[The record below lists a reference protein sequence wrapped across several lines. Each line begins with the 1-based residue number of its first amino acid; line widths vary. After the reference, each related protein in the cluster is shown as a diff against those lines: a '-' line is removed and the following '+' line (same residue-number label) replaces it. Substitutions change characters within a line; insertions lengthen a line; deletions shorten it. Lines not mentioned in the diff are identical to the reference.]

1 MKKIFKI
8 MAGAAMLA
16 ALASC
21 ELNDVPGFD
30 PADSFVAID
39 KASILVDETVGTVT
53 IPVTI
58 ASIDPVK
65 TSVTYEAVDGTAKA
79 GVNYNLQDASGVLTF
94 DGTTRT
100 QNIVIDIVDL
110 SGTYTGDVTFTINL
124 LSGGKSLNLGDS
136 VSCTVKISDLD
147 HPLADLLGSYTCT
160 AEDKGAGSVQWT
172 MNMTKDEKD
181 VNVVWVDFICPLAA
195 NNPSM
200 KLSVYGKVSEDHK
213 TIEFPCGQKPG
224 AEYAKD
230 DPFTFIWFDYDGGY
244 KVKES
249 GNVTMTSETP
259 GVFTTEDGMGF
270 CSTDYVFNGG
280 MILKGTA
287 VWTKN

>member
-1 MKKIFKI
+1 MKNIFKI
-8 MAGAAMLA
+8 LAGAAMIA
-16 ALASC
+16 AFASC
-21 ELNDVPGFD
+21 ELNDVPAFD
-30 PADSFVAID
+30 DADAFVAID
-39 KASILVDETVGTVT
+39 KTSILVDETVGTVT

-79 GVNYNLQDASGVLTF
+79 GENYNLQDASGVLVF
-94 DGTTRT
+94 DGTVRT
-100 QNIVIDIVDL
+100 QNIVVDIVDL
-110 SGTYTGDVTFTINL
+110 TGSYTGDVTFTINL
-124 LSGGKSLNLGDS
+124 LSGGKTLNLGANA
-136 VSCTVKISDLD
+136 SCTIKISDLD
-147 HPLADLLGSYTCT
+147 HPLADILGSYTCT
-160 AEDKGAGSVQWT
+160 AEDKGSGSVQWT

-195 NNPSM
+195 NNPTM
-200 KLSVYGKVSEDHK
+200 KFSVYGKVSEDHK

-224 AEYAKD
+224 AEYGTD
-230 DPFTFIWFDYDGGY
+230 DPFTFIWFDYDNGY
-244 KVKES
+244 QVEES

-270 CSTDYVFNGG
+270 CSTSYVFNGG